1 MILASYAY
9 MNDRTKRIIIYSIAV
24 AELAK
29 DQIISEAFFLVNFS
43 KKLTKCLQNFA
54 LPTRKAKFFVHFL
67 EELKIGKKNL
77 LKLIDF

>member
-29 DQIISEAFFLVNFS
+29 GQIISEAFFLVPNFS
-43 KKLTKCLQNFA
+43 KKRTKCLQNFA
-54 LPTRKAKFFVHFL
+54 LSTRKVEVFCSFF
-67 EELKIGKKNL
+67 
-77 LKLIDF
+77 